1 MGPSEC
7 PRALA
12 SGQPGN
18 FRRWH
23 PCCRRCLLKDCERWF
38 LPPWPQARYCSPT
51 CQEAAQHWRSWH
63 AGQTYRATI
72 QGKERRRE
80 QARRHRERAQQ
91 RSGLAEPASPTPL
104 SEPALPA
111 IEAQTTSDS
120 IPIIP
125 AGNQSV
131 GQRPAEIL
139 PKSCG
144 LPCSRPG
151 CYVLFLPSPRSPDQH
166 FCSGSC
172 RLALRR
178 VRQRE
183 TRLRRRRRRGILGH
197 YLRHRGPPP
206 NQLGHVAT
214 Y

>member
-1 MGPSEC
+1 MGLFEC
-7 PRALA
+7 RRALA
-12 SGQPGN
+12 PGQPGD
-18 FRRWH
+18 FRWH

-38 LPPWPQARYCSPT
+38 LPPWPQARYCSHA
-51 CQEAAQHWRSWH
+51 CREAAERWRSWH
-63 AGQTYRATI
+63 AGQTYRATE

-80 QARRHRERAQQ
+80 QARRHRERRRQ
-91 RSGLAEPASPTPL
+91 RSAPAEPAAATLP
-104 SEPALPA
+104 SEPALPV
-111 IEAQTTSDS
+111 IQPQTTSDS

-125 AGNQSV
+125 AGTQSV

-139 PKSCG
+139 SKIRG

-151 CYVLFLPSPRSPDQH
+151 CYVLFAPSPRSPDQH

-172 RLALRR
+172 RRALRR

-183 TRLRRRRRRGILGH
+183 ARLKRRRRRGIFGR
-197 YLRHRGPPP
+197 YFRHRGPPP
-206 NQLGHVAT
+206 SPLDHVVA